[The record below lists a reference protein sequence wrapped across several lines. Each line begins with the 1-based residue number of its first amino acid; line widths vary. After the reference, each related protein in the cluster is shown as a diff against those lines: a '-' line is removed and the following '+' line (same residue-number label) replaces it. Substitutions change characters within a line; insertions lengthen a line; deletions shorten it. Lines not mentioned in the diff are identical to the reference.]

1 MFRIHLLVLQLLHM
15 ESRDPLVN
23 QDILLLVVAVE
34 QMVEMQDQVQVV
46 LVVLVVEEM
55 AVEDLIILE

>member
-1 MFRIHLLVLQLLHM
+1 
-15 ESRDPLVN
+15 
-23 QDILLLVVAVE
+23 VVAVE

-46 LVVLVVEEM
+46 LVVLVVAEM

>member
-1 MFRIHLLVLQLLHM
+1 
-15 ESRDPLVN
+15 
-23 QDILLLVVAVE
+23 VAVE

>member
-1 MFRIHLLVLQLLHM
+1 M
-15 ESRDPLVN
+15 ESRDPLVH

-46 LVVLVVEEM
+46 LVVLVVAEM